1 MSARKTALIAALAL
15 LLPATPTQAAPTGAQ
30 VATTA
35 EQRLP
40 HLSIVTMGKGSPVIL
55 IPGLASPRAVW
66 EDVAPELA
74 KTHRVILVQVN
85 GFGGDDPGANLQPGV
100 LDGIVADLDGYI
112 AREKLRGALVIGH
125 SMGGLVG
132 LMLAKAHPGDLAR
145 LMIVDSLP
153 YFAVLMAPPGIDPTP
168 DMVAPQAA
176 KMRDAIAAS
185 YGTVPSDAAVAA
197 QTRGLAIKPNSIARM
212 TAWTKAADPRVTAQ
226 AMYEDLTTDLRPV
239 LGSITTPMTLLYP
252 WNAER
257 PTKAMADPFY
267 RKQYA
272 AAPHISYVD
281 IGDSGHMV
289 MLDQPEAFK
298 AAVIAFVAGK

>member
-1 MSARKTALIAALAL
+1 
-15 LLPATPTQAAPTGAQ
+15 
-30 VATTA
+30 
-35 EQRLP
+35 
-40 HLSIVTMGKGSPVIL
+40 
-55 IPGLASPRAVW
+55 
-66 EDVAPELA
+66 
-74 KTHRVILVQVN
+74 
-85 GFGGDDPGANLQPGV
+85 
-100 LDGIVADLDGYI
+100 
-112 AREKLRGALVIGH
+112 
-125 SMGGLVG
+125 
-132 LMLAKAHPGDLAR
+132 
-145 LMIVDSLP
+145 
-153 YFAVLMAPPGIDPTP
+153 
-168 DMVAPQAA
+168 
-176 KMRDAIAAS
+176 
-185 YGTVPSDAAVAA
+185 VAA
-197 QTRGLAIKPNSIARM
+197 QTRGRAIKPNSIARM

>member
-15 LLPATPTQAAPTGAQ
+15 LLPAVPTHAAPTVAQ
-30 VATTA
+30 VATKG

-40 HLSIVTMGKGSPVIL
+40 HISVVTMGKGSPVIL

-66 EDVAPELA
+66 DDVAPELA
-74 KTHRVILVQVN
+74 KTHHVILVQVN

-112 AREKLRGALVIGH
+112 VREKLRGALVIGH

-132 LMLAKAHPGDLAR
+132 MMLAKAHPEDLAR

-168 DMVAPQAA
+168 ALVAPQAA
-176 KMRDAIAAS
+176 KLRDAIAAS

-197 QTRGLAIKPNSIARM
+197 QTRGLAIKPASIARM
-212 TAWTKAADPRVTAQ
+212 TTWAKAADPRVTAQ
-226 AMYEDLTTDLRPV
+226 AMYEDLTTDLRPA
-239 LGSITTPMTLLYP
+239 LGSITTPITLLYP
-252 WNAER
+252 WNAGG

-281 IGDSGHMV
+281 VGDSAHMV

-298 AAVIAFVAGK
+298 AAVVAFVAGK